1 MTTLP
6 YPRSLE
12 LLYRFS
18 EAVDGR
24 RPEATAACFT
34 IDAIF
39 QRDAN
44 RTVGSADILAFYRER
59 MADPRRK
66 TTHIWS
72 NAAEIERDDDTAVV
86 TAVLTNYAFEPAVSE
101 SDLQM
106 RVGRVRCLLKRNAA
120 GEWQFAEH
128 LYENAFAIKLPF

>member
-1 MTTLP
+1 MTNSSHP
-6 YPRSLE
+6 DPLE

-18 EAVDGR
+18 DAVDHR

-34 IDAIF
+34 TDAIF
-39 QRDAN
+39 QRDSN
-44 RTVGSADILAFYRER
+44 RTVGSADILALYRER

-72 NAAEIERDDDTAVV
+72 NATQVERNDDAAAV
-86 TAVLTNYAFEPAVSE
+86 TAILTNYAFEPAVSE

-106 RVGRVRCLLKRNAA
+106 RIGRVRCLLKRNAA

-128 LYENAFAIKLPF
+128 LYENAFAIKLPI

>member
-1 MTTLP
+1 MSQ
-6 YPRSLE
+6 YPGSLE

-18 EAVDGR
+18 EAVDHR

-34 IDAIF
+34 ADALF
-39 QRDAN
+39 QRDTN
-44 RTVGSADILAFYRER
+44 RTVGSADILALYHER

-72 NAAEIERDDDTAVV
+72 NAAEIERGDDTAVV

-106 RVGRVRCLLKRNAA
+106 RVGRVRCLLKRSAA

-128 LYENAFAIKLPF
+128 LYENAFAIKLPL

>member
-1 MTTLP
+1 MTISP
-6 YPRSLE
+6 QPGPLE

-18 EAVDGR
+18 DAVDHQ
-24 RPEATAACFT
+24 RPEATAGCFT
-34 IDAIF
+34 ADAIF
-39 QRDAN
+39 QRDTS
-44 RTVGSADILAFYRER
+44 RTVGSVDILALYRER

-72 NAAEIERDDDTAVV
+72 NAAEIERNDDMAVV

-128 LYENAFAIKLPF
+128 LYENAFAIKLPL